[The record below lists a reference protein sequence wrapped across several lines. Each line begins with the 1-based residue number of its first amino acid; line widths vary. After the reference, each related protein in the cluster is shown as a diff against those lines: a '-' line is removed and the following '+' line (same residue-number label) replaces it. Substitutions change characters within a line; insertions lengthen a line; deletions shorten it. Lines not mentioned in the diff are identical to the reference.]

1 MRTIIEKIYYPN
13 YQNGSRELKFPHSPK
28 SYLESSCSEWES
40 TTIEEKL
47 LDLGYLVTHGFD
59 LQNYV
64 AEYIAERPQNKLYVL
79 SALVQLISYL
89 RAGENGDYGILLLQR
104 DDEISISE
112 AVDLLCKEVNL
123 RYKQHY
129 VNSNSSL
136 IPSIEQQ
143 LNNLP
148 EWDYSLLAE
157 LKMTKEVYYNVFKM
171 PTDEYQRRI
180 NTI

>member
-1 MRTIIEKIYYPN
+1 MRTVLEKIYYPN

-64 AEYIAERPQNKLYVL
+64 AEYIAERPQNELYVL

-104 DDEISISE
+104 DDEISIFE
-112 AVDLLCKEVNL
+112 AVDLLCKEVIL
-123 RYKQHY
+123 RYEQHY

-143 LNNLP
+143 LKNLP

>member
-1 MRTIIEKIYYPN
+1 MRTVLEKIYYPN
-13 YQNGSRELKFPHSPK
+13 YQNGGRELKFPHSPK

-64 AEYIAERPQNKLYVL
+64 AEYIAERPQNELYDL
-79 SALVQLISYL
+79 SALIQLISYL
-89 RAGENGDYGILLLQR
+89 RAGEDGDYGILTLQK
-104 DDEISISE
+104 DEKITVSE
-112 AVDLLCKEVNL
+112 AVDLLCKEVTL
-123 RYKQHY
+123 RYEQHY

-136 IPSIEQQ
+136 IPSIKQQ
-143 LNNLP
+143 LKNLP

-157 LKMTKEVYYNVFKM
+157 LKLTKEVYYNVFKM

>member
-1 MRTIIEKIYYPN
+1 MRTVLEKIYYPN

-28 SYLESSCSEWES
+28 SYLESSCLEWDS

-64 AEYIAERPQNKLYVL
+64 AGYIAERPQNELYVL

-104 DDEISISE
+104 DDEISIPE

>member
-1 MRTIIEKIYYPN
+1 M
-13 YQNGSRELKFPHSPK
+13 
-28 SYLESSCSEWES
+28 
-40 TTIEEKL
+40 
-47 LDLGYLVTHGFD
+47 
-59 LQNYV
+59 
-64 AEYIAERPQNKLYVL
+64 AEYIAERPQNELYVL

-104 DDEISISE
+104 DDEISIPE

>member
-1 MRTIIEKIYYPN
+1 MRTVLEKIYYPN
-13 YQNGSRELKFPHSPK
+13 YQNGGRELQLPNDPK
-28 SYLESSCSEWES
+28 SYFESSCYEWES
-40 TTIEEKL
+40 ATIEEKL

-64 AEYIAERPQNKLYVL
+64 EEYIAEHRQNELYVL

-112 AVDLLCKEVNL
+112 AVDLLCKEVKL
-123 RYKQHY
+123 RYEQRY
-129 VNSNSSL
+129 VNSNGSFM
-136 IPSIEQQ
+136 PSVEQQ
-143 LNNLP
+143 LKNLP